1 MNCQVTVEQGTLEG
15 KVCTTYYGKRYYSF
29 EGIPYAKPPV
39 GKLRFRCPQEPEK
52 WTGVRDATKP
62 GNNCAQ
68 INPYSPKSL
77 IGSEDCLYLNVYT
90 PCLPAEKLDKLPVI
104 FFVHGGR
111 FLVGYGDYYQP
122 DYILQHDV
130 ILVTINYRLNIF
142 GFLCLHTPEVPGNAG
157 LKDSA
162 MALKW
167 VKNNIKRF
175 NGDENNITACG
186 ESAGSGVVTFYLT
199 SKMTRG
205 LCHKIISQ
213 SGNLLS
219 DLVMVEADPVQ
230 KARHIAKLLGQE
242 LADTRSLYDFLM
254 NASVED
260 LIFAMIT
267 AEVDRPSYVINA
279 NLLPVVEKQFE
290 GIERF
295 IEEYPIVSIRG
306 GRINRMPILTTIN
319 SHEGALFLP
328 RNEEGKIEFQNNL
341 QHFIPRFTGIQY
353 DTPRAVKFAKGLNDF
368 YFKGKEMTKD
378 EYLDLVSDAYFG
390 RDTVMFVEHMS
401 KYIKDNYLCYFSYSG
416 NMNTSLMRRLGCA
429 GATHGDLIQYLF
441 YRKTKADKCT
451 EKDKK
456 IVDFLSEAW
465 CNFAKNGKPTWK
477 NQPVEWLPY
486 DVRNKYTLHVDDDIK
501 LVFNPNWERY
511 CVWDKLMG
519 ERSKL

>member
-1 MNCQVTVEQGTLEG
+1 M
-15 KVCTTYYGKRYYSF
+15 
-29 EGIPYAKPPV
+29 
-39 GKLRFRCPQEPEK
+39 
-52 WTGVRDATKP
+52 RDATKP

-213 SGNLLS
+213 SGNLMS

-306 GRINRMPILTTIN
+306 GRINRMPILTTMN
-319 SHEGALFLP
+319 SHEGALFLQ

-401 KYIKDNYLCYFSYSG
+401 KYVKDNYLCYFSYSG

-465 CNFAKNGKPTWK
+465 CNFAKNG
-477 NQPVEWLPY
+477 
-486 DVRNKYTLHVDDDIK
+486 
-501 LVFNPNWERY
+501 
-511 CVWDKLMG
+511 
-519 ERSKL
+519 